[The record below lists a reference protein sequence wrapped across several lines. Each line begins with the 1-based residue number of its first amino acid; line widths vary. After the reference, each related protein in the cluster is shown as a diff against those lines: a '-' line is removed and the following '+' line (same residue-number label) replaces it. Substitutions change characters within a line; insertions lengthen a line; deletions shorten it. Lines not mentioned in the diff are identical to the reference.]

1 MSFIIDHIL
10 FNLIVLP
17 LIGALALLI
26 LPSWNA
32 QLLRLTALAFSFFT
46 FLLSLFLWVFF
57 DKSTSNFQFVEQVTW
72 ISDLNLNFTL
82 GIDGISLF
90 LIILTTL
97 LIPLCIL
104 ASWVGIRLYLK
115 EYLIAS
121 LVLEAFLIGV
131 FSVLDLFHLPRLTGC
146 G

>member
-72 ISDLNLNFTL
+72 ISDLNLNFR
-82 GIDGISLF
+82 SHH
-90 LIILTTL
+90 ILQVL
-97 LIPLCIL
+97 LK
-104 ASWVGIRLYLK
+104 S
-115 EYLIAS
+115 
-121 LVLEAFLIGV
+121 
-131 FSVLDLFHLPRLTGC
+131 
-146 G
+146 